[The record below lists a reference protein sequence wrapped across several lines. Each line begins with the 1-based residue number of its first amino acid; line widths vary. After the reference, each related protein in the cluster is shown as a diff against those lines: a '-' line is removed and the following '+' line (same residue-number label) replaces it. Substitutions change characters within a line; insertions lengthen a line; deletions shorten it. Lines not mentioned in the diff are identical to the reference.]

1 VRNAVAAIAV
11 GSYVGLT
18 PGDLADGLRMFK
30 GIKRRLEIVGNADG
44 VTVIDDFAHHPTAV
58 HETLS
63 ALRSGYPG
71 RRVWAVFEPRSAS
84 SCRRIFQ
91 DDFARAFGAA
101 DEVILAAV
109 FRSSLP
115 DSERLSAEQLVEDL
129 RVRKQRARYIAEI
142 DDIIATVV
150 NEHRSG
156 DIVVLMSNGGFG
168 GIHRKLLQALG

>member
-1 VRNAVAAIAV
+1 
-11 GSYVGLT
+11 
-18 PGDLADGLRMFK
+18 M
-30 GIKRRLEIVGNADG
+30 
-44 VTVIDDFAHHPTAV
+44 TVIDDFAHHPTAV

-63 ALRSGYPG
+63 ALRSGYPD
-71 RRVWAVFEPRSAS
+71 RRIWAVFEPRSAS
-84 SCRRIFQ
+84 SCRRISRMTSRARLRSRRS
-91 DDFARAFGAA
+91 DF
-101 DEVILAAV
+101 AAV

-129 RVRKQRARYIAEI
+129 RVRKQRARYIADI

-168 GIHRKLLQALG
+168 GIHRKLLKALA